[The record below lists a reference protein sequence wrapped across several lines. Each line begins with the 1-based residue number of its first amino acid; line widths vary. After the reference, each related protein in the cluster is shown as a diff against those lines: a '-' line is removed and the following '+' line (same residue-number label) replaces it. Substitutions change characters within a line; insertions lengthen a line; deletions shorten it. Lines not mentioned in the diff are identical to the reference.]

1 MTELEESA
9 HDAWMDF
16 TYESTT
22 ECLYSQA
29 FKAGFKKGY
38 EKGQQEQESLDD
50 SNAV

>member
-1 MTELEESA
+1 MTELEQAA

-22 ECLYSQA
+22 QNLYSQA

-38 EKGQQEQESLDD
+38 EKGQQEQKPLDD
-50 SNAV
+50 VNRV

>member
-9 HDAWMDF
+9 QDAWMDF

-22 ECLYSQA
+22 QCLYSQA

-38 EKGQQEQESLDD
+38 EKGQQESQPLDD
-50 SNAV
+50 SDAV